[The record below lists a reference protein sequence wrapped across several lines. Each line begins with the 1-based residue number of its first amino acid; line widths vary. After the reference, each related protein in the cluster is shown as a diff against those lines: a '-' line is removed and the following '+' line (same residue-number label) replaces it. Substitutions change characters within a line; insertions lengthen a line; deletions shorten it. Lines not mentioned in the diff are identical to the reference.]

1 MLEWHLFGRKGAN
14 IRRKWPK
21 SESRHSK
28 LLKTQGDGVTAYLR
42 RRRRILRRLRSEI
55 ACFQGTASGYKGVGR
70 RYSDGLD
77 AAKTASEAEGDG
89 VTVIR

>member
-1 MLEWHLFGRKGAN
+1 MAKVRIET
-14 IRRKWPK
+14 
-21 SESRHSK
+21 
-28 LLKTQGDGVTAYLR
+28 LKAAETQGDGVTAYLR
-42 RRRRILRRLRSEI
+42 RRREGILRRVRSEI
-55 ACFQGTASGYKGVGR
+55 ACFQGTTSGSKGVGR